1 VVVGRIGWQIRIL
14 SGARL
19 SSTDLSLDVHRHEA
33 VEEPERM
40 EMNRKRVLLV
50 LLVVVI
56 LAAGYGTFVVRRG
69 FSAADQPSTVEKF
82 MAQTVRNLG
91 IPRSARSMKN
101 PLTITPELL
110 QEGRD
115 SFTNRCAGCHG
126 KDGDGHTGI
135 GPNLYPKAPELRLP
149 ATQNLTDG
157 EIHYIIRNGVRL
169 TGMPALGNP
178 HMSEDDNTAWKL
190 VHFIRSISLT
200 TPQQK
205 AEQTATAS
213 TAHYVGSAA
222 CEKCHAQIYE
232 RWKKTPMANVV
243 RDPREHPDAIIPN
256 LATNNV
262 SPKFTKD
269 QVAFVYGRVWK
280 QRYFT
285 KIGDDYYPE
294 PAQWDV
300 TNKMWRPYFVA
311 NGTDWWSTLYPPDN
325 MKRPTG
331 PTCDGCHSVNYDIQT
346 KQVAEWNVGCEKC
359 HGPGSAH
366 VEQPTQG
373 NIVNPARMDYISA
386 NDTCIQCHSQ
396 GRPLTSP
403 IEGKYYDWPVG
414 FHIGLNLQDYWQL
427 EEHNLGQTTFTHF
440 ADGTAHKNRMQG
452 NDFVQSVMYRRG
464 VTCFDCHDVHGTDNY
479 AQLRKPVNQI
489 CLDCHGSGSR
499 NGPREA
505 TLAEHTHH
513 KDGSTGSECV
523 ACHMPKVEV
532 TIPGVFVS
540 AHTFA
545 FITPA
550 MTDQYKIPNACTS
563 CHTDKTT
570 AWATDALR
578 HWPERSPWR
587 VE

>member
-1 VVVGRIGWQIRIL
+1 
-14 SGARL
+14 
-19 SSTDLSLDVHRHEA
+19 
-33 VEEPERM
+33 
-40 EMNRKRVLLV
+40 
-50 LLVVVI
+50 
-56 LAAGYGTFVVRRG
+56 
-69 FSAADQPSTVEKF
+69 
-82 MAQTVRNLG
+82 MA
-91 IPRSARSMKN
+91 
-101 PLTITPELL
+101 
-110 QEGRD
+110 EG
-115 SFTNRCAGCHG
+115 
-126 KDGDGHTGI
+126 
-135 GPNLYPKAPELRLP
+135 
-149 ATQNLTDG
+149 
-157 EIHYIIRNGVRL
+157 
-169 TGMPALGNP
+169 
-178 HMSEDDNTAWKL
+178 DNTSWKL
-190 VHFIRSISLT
+190 VLFIRSIALS
-200 TPQQK
+200 TPQQMT
-205 AEQTATAS
+205 EQVAAAS
-213 TAHYVGSAA
+213 TAHYVGSVA
-222 CEKCHAQIYE
+222 CQKCHAQIYE

-243 RDPREHPDAIIPN
+243 RDPRESPDAIIPD

-269 QVAFVYGRVWK
+269 QVAFVYGSIWK

-285 KIGDDYYPE
+285 KIGDDYFPE

-300 TNKMWRPYFVA
+300 TAKAWRPYMVA
-311 NGTDWWSTLYPPDN
+311 KGTDWWAGFYPPDN

-331 PTCDGCHSVNYDIQT
+331 PTCDGCHSVDYNIQT

-366 VEQPTQG
+366 VEQATRG
-373 NIVNPARMDYISA
+373 NILNPARMDYVAA

-414 FHIGLNLQDYWQL
+414 FHVGLNLRDYWQL
-427 EEHNLGQTTFTHF
+427 EDHSLGELSFTHF
-440 ADGTAHKNRMQG
+440 PDGTAHKNRMQG

-479 AQLRKPVNQI
+479 AQLRMPANKI
-489 CLDCHGSGSR
+489 CLDCHGPGSR

-513 KDGSTGSECV
+513 KDDSKGSECI
-523 ACHMPKVEV
+523 ACHMPKIEV
-532 TIPGVFVS
+532 TIPGVFVG

-550 MTDQYKIPNACTS
+550 MTDKYKIPNPCTT

-570 AWATDALR
+570 AWASDAMR

-587 VE
+587 TD

>member
-1 VVVGRIGWQIRIL
+1 
-14 SGARL
+14 
-19 SSTDLSLDVHRHEA
+19 
-33 VEEPERM
+33 M
-40 EMNRKRVLLV
+40 
-50 LLVVVI
+50 
-56 LAAGYGTFVVRRG
+56 VRRG
-69 FSAADQPSTVEKF
+69 FSAADQPSAIESVV
-82 MAQTVRNLG
+82 ARTVRNLG
-91 IPRSARSMKN
+91 IPGSARDEKN
-101 PLTITPELL
+101 PLTVTPELL

-115 SFTNRCAGCHG
+115 NFTDRCASCHG
-126 KDGDGHTGI
+126 KDGDGRTGI
-135 GPNLYPKAPELRLP
+135 GPNLYPKAPDLQLP

-178 HMSEDDNTAWKL
+178 RMAEDDNSSWKL
-190 VHFIRSISLT
+190 VLFIRSIALS
-200 TPQQK
+200 TPQQE
-205 AEQTATAS
+205 AEQVAVAS
-213 TAHYVGSAA
+213 AAHYVGSAA
-222 CEKCHAQIYE
+222 CQKCHAQIYE

-243 RDPREHPDAIIPN
+243 RDPREHPNAIIPN

-269 QVAFVYGRVWK
+269 QVAFVYGSVWK

-285 KIGDDYYPE
+285 KIDDDYFPE

-300 TNKMWRPYFVA
+300 TAKAWRPYMVA
-311 NGTDWWSTLYPPDN
+311 KGTDWWEPFYPPDT
-325 MKRPTG
+325 MKRPIRG
-331 PTCDGCHSVNYDIQT
+331 PTCDGCHSVDYNIQT

-366 VEQPTQG
+366 VEQATRG
-373 NIVNPARMDYISA
+373 NILNPARMDYIAS

-396 GRPLTSP
+396 GRPLTNP

-414 FHIGLNLQDYWQL
+414 FHIGLNLRDYWQL
-427 EEHNLGQTTFTHF
+427 EDHRLGDLSFTHF
-440 ADGTAHKNRMQG
+440 PDGTAHKNRMQG

-464 VTCFDCHDVHGTDNY
+464 VTCFDCHDVHGTNNY
-479 AQLRKPVNQI
+479 AQLRKPATQI
-489 CLDCHGSGSR
+489 CLDCHGPGSR

-513 KDGSTGSECV
+513 KDDSKGSECV
-523 ACHMPKVEV
+523 ACHMPKIEV

-540 AHTFA
+540 AHAFA

-550 MTDQYKIPNACTS
+550 MTDKYKIPNPCTS

-570 AWATDALR
+570 AWAGDAMR

-587 VE
+587 AD